1 MKRIF
6 QRITL
11 FALLAAL
18 SLVAAGCAKKAS
30 QAPVIPPKQYADK
43 GSLADFRDLPQD
55 LTAYLDK
62 SGANAPLLSPDQAQM
77 RALTFLEKH
86 FEPWDR
92 KKPAYSLKS
101 VAEAY
106 AAYKKSPGWDEKN
119 QPRDPDWA
127 AGLERLS
134 NLRAFPSM
142 AKKALTVRNSN
153 LRSLPTRGARYNDP
167 TQPGEGYPF
176 DYLQHSAVSVAS
188 PLLVTHITTDR
199 KWLLAESAFTYGW
212 LPAEDVAF
220 VDEAFTQAF
229 RTGGYA
235 AVIKDN
241 TPLPGEKGLTADIG
255 AVLPVLGIGDGG
267 FEILLAGR
275 DESGMAVKRPSF
287 LPRQAA
293 VLLPLALTPANV
305 AAIGNRMMGQA
316 YGWGGLD
323 DKRDCSSL
331 TRDLFTPFASWLPRN
346 STAQA
351 KSYPTMSLEGLSPK
365 EKEEA
370 ILRRGVPFAT
380 LLWMKGHIM
389 LYIGERDGK
398 PLIFHNAWGLRT
410 LEPDGSAGRLIIGKA
425 AVTTTSAGLEL
436 PKVGPERIWINRIL
450 AMTFL
455 AGPN

>member
-1 MKRIF
+1 MKQIP
-6 QRITL
+6 QRISL
-11 FALLAAL
+11 LVLLAAL
-18 SLVAAGCAKKAS
+18 SLFGAGCAKKAPLG
-30 QAPVIPPKQYADK
+30 PVIPPKQYADK
-43 GSLADFRDLPQD
+43 TSLADFRELPQD

-62 SGANAPLLSPDQAQM
+62 GSANAPLLTPDQAQL
-77 RALTFLEKH
+77 RALTFLEKQ

-92 KKPAYSLKS
+92 KSPAYSLKS
-101 VAEAY
+101 VREAY
-106 AAYKKSPGWDEKN
+106 ETYKKSPGWDEKN

-127 AGLERLS
+127 TDLERLS

-142 AKKALTVRNSN
+142 AKKAITVRNSN

-167 TQPGEGYPF
+167 SKPGEGYPF
-176 DYLQHSAVSVAS
+176 DYLQHSAVSVDT
-188 PLLVTHITTDR
+188 PLLVTHITTDG

-212 LPAEDVAF
+212 LPAEDAAV

-229 RTGGYA
+229 HTGGYA
-235 AVIKDN
+235 AVTRDN
-241 TPLPGEKGLTADIG
+241 TPLPGEKGQTADIG
-255 AVLPVLGIGDGG
+255 AVLPVLGVVNDGY
-267 FEILLAGR
+267 EVLLAGR
-275 DESGMAVKRPSF
+275 DDNGMAVKRPSF

-293 VLLPLALTPANV
+293 MLLPMALTPANV
-305 AAIGNRMMGQA
+305 AELGNQMMGQA

-331 TRDLFTPFASWLPRN
+331 TRDLFVPFGSWLPRN
-346 STAQA
+346 SSAQA

-389 LYIGERDGK
+389 LYIGQRNGK

-410 LEPDGSAGRLIIGKA
+410 LEPDGSEGRLIIGKA

-436 PKVGPERIWINRIL
+436 PKVGPEKIWINRIL

>member
-1 MKRIF
+1 MKSMS

-11 FALLAAL
+11 LVLLAAL
-18 SLVAAGCAKKAS
+18 SLFGAGCAKKTPH
-30 QAPVIPPKQYADK
+30 APVIPPKQYADK
-43 GSLADFRDLPQD
+43 AGLADFRNLPQN
-55 LTAYLDK
+55 LTAYLEKGD
-62 SGANAPLLSPDQAQM
+62 ANAPLLSPDKAQM
-77 RALTFLEKH
+77 RVLAFLEKQ

-92 KKPAYSLKS
+92 KQPAYSLKS

-106 AAYKKSPGWDEKN
+106 TTYKKSPGWDEN
-119 QPRDPDWA
+119 NLPRDPDWA
-127 AGLERLS
+127 ADLERLS

-142 AKKALTVRNSN
+142 AKKAITVRNSN
-153 LRSLPTRGARYNDP
+153 LRSLPTRGARFADP
-167 TQPGEGYPF
+167 TKPGEGYPF
-176 DYLQHSAVSVAS
+176 DYLQHSAVSIAT
-188 PLLVTHITTDR
+188 PLFVTHFTTDR

-220 VDEAFTQAF
+220 VDEAFMQAF
-229 RTGGYA
+229 RTGGYV
-235 AVIKDN
+235 AVTRDN

-255 AVLPVLGIGDGG
+255 AVLPALGIRDGG
-267 FEILLAGR
+267 YDVLLAGR
-275 DESGMAVKRPSF
+275 DENGMAVKRPSC

-293 VLLPLALTPANV
+293 ALLPLALTPANV
-305 AAIGNRMMGQA
+305 AALGNQMMGQV

-331 TRDLFTPFASWLPRN
+331 TRDLFIPFGSWLPRN

-351 KSYPTMSLEGLSPK
+351 KSYPTMSLEGLTPK

-410 LEPDGSAGRLIIGKA
+410 LEPDGSTGRLIIGKA